1 MNNPLVTP
9 HLGLIIWTSVVFLI
23 LMFVLTKFAWKPILA
38 IVKERESKIEDA
50 LEAAEKARVEMAKLK
65 SQNED
70 MRKEALAE
78 RDALLKE
85 AREAKEKM
93 ISEAKSAAK
102 VEAEKIV
109 ASARET
115 IKNEKLSAIT
125 EIKNQVA
132 SLSID
137 IAEKLVKER
146 LSSDDKQKQLIDALV
161 DDVNLN

>member
-9 HLGLIIWTSVVFLI
+9 HLGLIIWTSIVFIL
-23 LMFVLTKFAWKPILA
+23 LMFILAKFAWKPILA
-38 IVKERESKIEDA
+38 AVKERESKIEDA
-50 LEAAEKARVEMAKLK
+50 LDAAEKARMDMAKLK

-70 MRKEALAE
+70 MRKEALAD

-93 ISEAKSAAK
+93 ISEAKSVAK
-102 VEAEKIV
+102 EEAEKII
-109 ASARET
+109 ASARES
-115 IKNEKLSAIT
+115 IKNEKLAAVT

-137 IAEKLVKER
+137 IAEKLVKEK
-146 LSSDDKQKQLIDALV
+146 LSSDDKQKQLVDALV
-161 DDVNLN
+161 DGVNLN